1 MSVAWHPNRWW
12 TFCVPEDEKKE
23 KESIFMDFL
32 CIKFA
37 NIEIFV
43 TLDIVRKSLLIVKTF
58 LSLIFIHLY

>member
-1 MSVAWHPNRWW
+1 MSVAWHPNRCW

-23 KESIFMDFL
+23 IESIFMDL
-32 CIKFA
+32 KLKFA

-43 TLDIVRKSLLIVKTF
+43 TLDIVRKSLWIVQTF

>member
-43 TLDIVRKSLLIVKTF
+43 TLDIV
-58 LSLIFIHLY
+58 

>member
-23 KESIFMDFL
+23 IESIFMDL
-32 CIKFA
+32 KIKFA

-43 TLDIVRKSLLIVKTF
+43 TLDIVRKSLWIVKTF

>member
-23 KESIFMDFL
+23 IESIFRDL
-32 CIKFA
+32 KIKFA

-43 TLDIVRKSLLIVKTF
+43 TLDIVRKSLWIVQTF

>member
-12 TFCVPEDEKKE
+12 TFCVPEDEKK
-23 KESIFMDFL
+23 KIESIFMDL
-32 CIKFA
+32 KIKFA

-43 TLDIVRKSLLIVKTF
+43 TLDIVRKSLWIVQTF

>member
-23 KESIFMDFL
+23 IESIFMDL
-32 CIKFA
+32 KIKFA

-43 TLDIVRKSLLIVKTF
+43 TLDIVRKSLWIVQTF